1 MADNDPRE
9 PFTRLSATEARHM
22 VENGGAQ
29 VVDVRE
35 DREYESGH
43 IPGAEHI
50 PVNTVFARRN
60 ELSPEKDIIFVCS
73 VGQRSAL
80 ACEMAAA
87 AGLTRLYNVEG
98 GTEAW
103 ISAGYPVEK

>member
-1 MADNDPRE
+1 MAHKDLRE
-9 PFTRLSATEARHM
+9 PFTRLSASEARQM
-22 VENGGAQ
+22 LNNGGAQ

-35 DREYESGH
+35 GWEYRSGH
-43 IPGAEHI
+43 IPGAGHI
-50 PVNTVFARRN
+50 PVNTVFARRS
-60 ELSPEKDIIFVCS
+60 ELSPDRDIIFVCA

-87 AGLTRLYNVEG
+87 AGLSRIYNVEG

-103 ISAGYPVEK
+103 IEAGYPVEK

>member
-1 MADNDPRE
+1 MAHKDPRE
-9 PFTRLSATEARHM
+9 PFTRLSPTEVRHM
-22 VENGGAQ
+22 MENGGVQ

-35 DREYESGH
+35 DWEYQNGH
-43 IPGAEHI
+43 VPGAEHI
-50 PVNTVFARRN
+50 PVNTVSARRN
-60 ELSPEKDIIFVCS
+60 ELSRDRDIIFVCS

-103 ISAGYPVEK
+103 IKEGHAVEK

>member
-1 MADNDPRE
+1 MTRKDPRE
-9 PFTRLSATEARHM
+9 PFTRLSAAETKHIM
-22 VENGGAQ
+22 ENGGAQ

-35 DREYESGH
+35 GWEYQNGH

-60 ELSPEKDIIFVCS
+60 ELSRDRRIIFVCA
-73 VGQRSAL
+73 VGRRSAL

-103 ISAGYPVEK
+103 IDEGYPVEK

>member
-1 MADNDPRE
+1 M
-9 PFTRLSATEARHM
+9 M
-22 VENGGAQ
+22 ENGGAQ

-35 DREYESGH
+35 DGEYQDGH

-50 PVNTVFARRN
+50 PVNTVFARRD
-60 ELSPEKDIIFVCS
+60 ELSRDRDVIFVCS
-73 VGQRSAL
+73 VGHRSAL

-98 GTEAW
+98 GTKAW
-103 ISAGYPVEK
+103 INAGYPVEK

>member
-1 MADNDPRE
+1 MAHKDSRE
-9 PFTRLSATEARHM
+9 PFTRLSAAETKHM
-22 VENGGAQ
+22 MENGGAQ

-35 DREYESGH
+35 DGEYQDGH

-50 PVNTVFARRN
+50 PVNTVFARRD
-60 ELSPEKDIIFVCS
+60 ELSRDRDVIFVCS
-73 VGQRSAL
+73 VGHRSAL

-98 GTEAW
+98 GTKAW
-103 ISAGYPVEK
+103 INAGYPVEK

>member
-1 MADNDPRE
+1 MNHEGPQE
-9 PFTRLSATEARHM
+9 PFTRLSVADAKRM
-22 VENGGAQ
+22 IDNGGVQ

-35 DREYESGH
+35 SGEYREGH

-50 PVNTVFARRN
+50 PVAAVFARRG
-60 ELSPEKDIIFVCS
+60 ELSRDRDIVFVCA

-87 AGLTRLYNVEG
+87 AGLTRLFNMEG
-98 GTEAW
+98 GTQGW
-103 ISAGYPVEK
+103 IEEGHPIEK

>member
-9 PFTRLSATEARHM
+9 PFTRLSATEARRM
-22 VENGGAQ
+22 MENGGAQ

-50 PVNTVFARRN
+50 PVNTVFARRG
-60 ELSPEKDIIFVCS
+60 ELSRDRDIIFVCS

-87 AGLTRLYNVEG
+87 AGLTRLYNVDG

>member
-1 MADNDPRE
+1 VAHKDPRE
-9 PFTRLSATEARHM
+9 PFTRLSVAEAKHM
-22 VENGGAQ
+22 MENGGAQ

-35 DREYESGH
+35 GWEYQNGH

-50 PVNTVFARRN
+50 PVNTVFACRN
-60 ELSPEKDIIFVCS
+60 ELSRDRDIIFVCS
-73 VGQRSAL
+73 VAQRSAL

-87 AGLTRLYNVEG
+87 AGLTRLYNAEG

-103 ISAGYPVEK
+103 INAGYPVEK

>member
-1 MADNDPRE
+1 MADKDPRE
-9 PFTRLSATEARHM
+9 PFTRLSASEARHM
-22 VENGGAQ
+22 MENGGVQ
-29 VVDVRE
+29 VIDVR
-35 DREYESGH
+35 DKREYENGH

-50 PVNTVFARRN
+50 PVNTVSARRN
-60 ELSPEKDIIFVCS
+60 ELGRDRDIIFVCS
-73 VGQRSAL
+73 VGRRSAL

-103 ISAGYPVEK
+103 IKEGHAVEK

>member
-1 MADNDPRE
+1 MAYKDPRE
-9 PFTRLSATEARHM
+9 PFTHLSTAEAKHM
-22 VENGGAQ
+22 VENGDAQ

-35 DREYESGH
+35 DWEYQNGH

-50 PVNTVFARRN
+50 PVNSVFARRN
-60 ELSPEKDIIFVCS
+60 ELSRDRDIIFVCS

-103 ISAGYPVEK
+103 IKEGHAVEK

>member
-1 MADNDPRE
+1 MAHKDPRE
-9 PFTRLSATEARHM
+9 PFARLSATEARRM
-22 VENGGAQ
+22 MQNGGVQ

-35 DREYESGH
+35 DWEYESGH
-43 IPGAEHI
+43 LPGAEHI
-50 PVNTVFARRN
+50 PVNNVFARRD
-60 ELSPEKDIIFVCS
+60 ELSHDRDVIFVCS

-103 ISAGYPVEK
+103 INAGYPVEK

>member
-1 MADNDPRE
+1 MPRKDPRE
-9 PFTRLSATEARHM
+9 PFTRLSAAEAKHM
-22 VENGGAQ
+22 MENGGVQ

-35 DREYESGH
+35 DWEYESGH

-50 PVNTVFARRN
+50 PVNTVFARRD
-60 ELSPEKDIIFVCS
+60 ELSRDRDVIFVCS

-87 AGLTRLYNVEG
+87 AGVTRLYNVEG

-103 ISAGYPVEK
+103 INAGYSVEK

>member
-1 MADNDPRE
+1 MAHKDPRG
-9 PFTRLSATEARHM
+9 PFTRLSPTEVRRM
-22 VENGGAQ
+22 MDNGGVQ
-29 VVDVRE
+29 VIDVRE
-35 DREYESGH
+35 DWEYQNGH
-43 IPGAEHI
+43 IPGAQHI
-50 PVNTVFARRN
+50 PVNSVSARRN
-60 ELSPEKDIIFVCS
+60 ELSSYRDIIFICS

-103 ISAGYPVEK
+103 VKEGHALEK

>member
-1 MADNDPRE
+1 MAHKDSRE
-9 PFTRLSATEARHM
+9 PFTRLSAAEAKHM
-22 VENGGAQ
+22 MENGGAQ

-35 DREYESGH
+35 DGEYQDGH

-50 PVNTVFARRN
+50 PVNTVFARRD
-60 ELSPEKDIIFVCS
+60 ELSRDRDIIFVCS

-98 GTEAW
+98 GTKAW
-103 ISAGYPVEK
+103 INAGYPVEK

>member
-1 MADNDPRE
+1 MPHKDPRE
-9 PFTRLSATEARHM
+9 PFTRLSAAETKRM
-22 VENGGAQ
+22 LENGGAQ

-35 DREYESGH
+35 GWEYQSGH
-43 IPGAEHI
+43 IPGADHI
-50 PVNTVFARRN
+50 PVNTVFARRS
-60 ELSPEKDIIFVCS
+60 ELSPDQDIIFVCS

-87 AGLTRLYNVEG
+87 AGLSRIYNVEG

-103 ISAGYPVEK
+103 VDAGYPVEK

>member
-1 MADNDPRE
+1 MAHKDPRE
-9 PFTRLSATEARHM
+9 PFTRLSATETKQLM
-22 VENGGAQ
+22 ENGAVQ

-35 DREYESGH
+35 DWEYESGH

-50 PVNTVFARRN
+50 PVNTVFARRD
-60 ELSPEKDIIFVCS
+60 ELSRNRDVIFVCS

-103 ISAGYPVEK
+103 INAGYPVEK